1 MLCGN
6 HRAFSR
12 RHNVAV
18 ALIIMLPYYLHDLL
32 CHDVYA
38 STQAIDKD
46 VKDIFGPAMEGE
58 MDVTGHALW
67 PAEVRH
73 DARHCVGCIRWHLIH
88 SLALLEVI
96 LAQWVAAR
104 ASDIKVGFYGDE
116 QPRDWSV
123 ESERHAC
130 DELLSDTPGQERV

>member
-1 MLCGN
+1 
-6 HRAFSR
+6 
-12 RHNVAV
+12 
-18 ALIIMLPYYLHDLL
+18 MLPYCLHDLL
-32 CHDVYA
+32 CHDVYV

-73 DARHCVGCIRWHLIH
+73 DARDYAGCIRSHLMH
-88 SLALLEVI
+88 LLVLMEVI

-104 ASDIKVGFYGDE
+104 ASDIKVGFHRDE

-123 ESERHAC
+123 ETERQHATSV
-130 DELLSDTPGQERV
+130 LSDTPGQERV